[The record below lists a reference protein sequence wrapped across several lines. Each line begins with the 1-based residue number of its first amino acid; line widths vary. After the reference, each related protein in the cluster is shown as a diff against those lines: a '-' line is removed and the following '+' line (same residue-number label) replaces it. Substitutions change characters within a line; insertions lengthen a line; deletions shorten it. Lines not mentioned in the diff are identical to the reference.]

1 MFEYLI
7 FDLDDTLLDTYNL
20 LIPQAVNKAAQKF
33 KQITELQDLPLTD
46 FSTAWNVLHISYSGR
61 DLFEKIV
68 IQLLEKNKN
77 LSTSAKSTESSL
89 TAQNITDL
97 VYESFLKPDLPEKLQ
112 LPKETHDLLHRL
124 QQRYKLILVTQG
136 ILVSQQAKI
145 IKLDITHYFKNI
157 YIVNSTLGESKTEAF
172 KKVLTLENQAPEKFL
187 SIGNR
192 LSHEIAMAKKLEMKT
207 CHIDI
212 GEHKDEKPTNI
223 YEIADWTIY
232 SLLELEGT
240 CQL

>member
-7 FDLDDTLLDTYNL
+7 FDLDDTLLDTYHL
-20 LIPQAVNKAAQKF
+20 LIPQAVNKSAQKF
-33 KQITELQDLPLTD
+33 KQITGLQDLPITD
-46 FSTAWNVLHISYSGR
+46 FATAWNILHTDFSGR
-61 DLFEKIV
+61 DLFEKI
-68 IQLLEKNKN
+68 ITQLLEKNKH
-77 LSTSAKSTESSL
+77 SETPAKSTETSL
-89 TAQNITDL
+89 NAQNITDL
-97 VYESFLKPDLPEKLQ
+97 VYESFLKPDLPENLQ
-112 LPKETHDLLHRL
+112 LPKETHELLNRL
-124 QQRYKLILVTQG
+124 QQHYKLILVTQG

-157 YIVNSTLGESKTEAF
+157 YIVNSPLGESKTEAF
-172 KKVLTLENQAPEKFL
+172 KKILTFENRPPDKFL

-192 LSHEIAMAKKLEMKT
+192 LSHEIAMAKKIGMKT
-207 CHIDI
+207 CHVDI